1 MSILRSVD
9 KDGTKYFFEED
20 GKITIK
26 NSQNTD
32 AILKKNKQLYNQ
44 GDSGYNVGK
53 DMKRVASVPTL
64 VLTLWAKEYNGSNNW
79 FKLPQEV
86 RKKILKEKL
95 NSSEF
100 RYFRTAE
107 GKL

>member
-79 FKLPQEV
+79 FNLPQEV

-95 NSSEF
+95 NSSDY
-100 RYFRTAE
+100 RYFRTAS
-107 GKL
+107 GKF